1 MSLALAVSRAH
12 ARPDTM
18 TGGAEEGYAGRK
30 KGATMDDK
38 PHTWRDMFL
47 FWATIILGLTA
58 ILLIQEHTVSLLQIV
73 VAGVVLIAVYL
84 VGRYS
89 ALP

>member
-1 MSLALAVSRAH
+1 
-12 ARPDTM
+12 
-18 TGGAEEGYAGRK
+18 
-30 KGATMDDK
+30 MDDK
-38 PHTWRDMFL
+38 PHMGRDTLL

-58 ILLIQEHTVSLLQIV
+58 ILLVQEHIVSLLQIV
-73 VAGVVLIAVYL
+73 VSGGALIVVYL

>member
-1 MSLALAVSRAH
+1 
-12 ARPDTM
+12 
-18 TGGAEEGYAGRK
+18 
-30 KGATMDDK
+30 MDHK
-38 PHTWRDMFL
+38 PHTWRAMFL

-58 ILLIQEHTVSLLQIV
+58 ILLIQEQTVSVLQIV
-73 VAGVVLIAVYL
+73 VSGVVLVAVYL

>member
-1 MSLALAVSRAH
+1 
-12 ARPDTM
+12 
-18 TGGAEEGYAGRK
+18 
-30 KGATMDDK
+30 MDDK
-38 PHTWRDMFL
+38 PHMGRDLLL

-58 ILLIQEHTVSLLQIV
+58 ILLVQEHTVSLIQIV
-73 VAGVVLIAVYL
+73 VSGVVLVAVYL